1 MNELTVTQRQQR
13 YDRFSSLVDLPMV
26 VLTLLWLPVL
36 IVPLI
41 WPVHG
46 TVALTLETIDFMVWA
61 LFVVEYMVKLWLSP
75 TRWHFVT
82 HHKLDLLIVA
92 VPLFRPLR
100 LARLT
105 QLARLG
111 RIGIVLGE
119 GLRRIKAIA
128 THKGFH
134 FVLLTTGLIIVACA
148 ALVTAAEHKAPG
160 ANIHNF
166 GQGLW
171 WAMVTVTTVGY
182 GDKYPVTGMGQG
194 VATVLMLVGIGLI
207 GVLTAT
213 VASYFVEEKT
223 NDVEERLE
231 KIEALLVQLVTERSD
246 ERGATTLQTAE
257 GATNGSET
265 NRVNLEGAG

>member
-1 MNELTVTQRQQR
+1 MSELTVEQRQER
-13 YDRFSSLVDLPMV
+13 YDRFSSFVNVPMV

-36 IVPLI
+36 IIPLV

-46 TVALTLETIDFMVWA
+46 SVALTLDTIDFIVWA
-61 LFVVEYMVKLWLSP
+61 LFVVEYMVKLWLTP
-75 TRWHFVT
+75 TKWYFIA

-92 VPLFRPLR
+92 VPIFRPLR
-100 LARLT
+100 LARVSE
-105 QLARLG
+105 LARLG
-111 RIGIVLGE
+111 RVGVVLAE

-134 FVLLTTGLIIVACA
+134 YVLLATGLVVVACA
-148 ALVTAAEHKAPG
+148 GLVTAAEHNAPG
-160 ANIHNF
+160 SNIHNF

-194 VATVLMLVGIGLI
+194 VAVVLMLVGIGLI

-213 VASYFVEEKT
+213 VASFFVEEKT
-223 NDVEERLE
+223 TTVDERLE
-231 KIEALLVQLVTERSD
+231 RIEVLLEQLLNGRSVANGD
-246 ERGATTLQTAE
+246 SPLQGTAE
-257 GATNGSET
+257 VVQNGSET
-265 NRVNLEGAG
+265 SALRES